1 MTKTSEITVAERQ
14 ILDLIKF
21 RSNAKH
27 RFFGSNDYI
36 GECIGIQKTSAKNMV
51 NKLVRLG
58 YLSRQTEG
66 KKRYLSY
73 TGKEYAT
80 IVGDLSNYDK
90 AYLKKEVAHYKQELK
105 DAEQEIELMK
115 IQIGQLKSENKSNIE
130 TLKVLR
136 SIILQLGMSEEQ
148 LLEIFPKVW
157 AEIFGA

>member
-1 MTKTSEITVAERQ
+1 MGQVISKVGQVLTDQ
-14 ILDLIKF
+14 
-21 RSNAKH
+21 
-27 RFFGSNDYI
+27 
-36 GECIGIQKTSAKNMV
+36 
-51 NKLVRLG
+51 G
-58 YLSRQTEG
+58 YS
-66 KKRYLSY
+66 
-73 TGKEYAT
+73 
-80 IVGDLSNYDK
+80 
-90 AYLKKEVAHYKQELK
+90 LK